1 MIDNNGRMGY
11 RSRGGSSRSRRSR
24 WIVPLISTIVF
35 VGCSGDDEAGSSTT
49 IEAPTTT
56 ATSSTTEG
64 PSTSET
70 PATTTATP
78 STTAA
83 TSTTE
88 GPSTTNATSTT
99 EPPATTEG
107 PSTTP
112 TTLAPD
118 LGPAETEVAGAY
130 TTAFDSWT
138 ACLEQLPACDLTS
151 LAESRTGEYLGF
163 ATNQANLWNEN
174 GFTAANAQSRRLTI
188 ESVAL
193 SSDTQATVVS
203 CEVDGAIMSNRAGEI
218 VDDDFE
224 SSRRASVLRLEN
236 GTWLVAG
243 TEVLE
248 IADGEEN
255 SVCGG

>member
-1 MIDNNGRMGY
+1 MIDNKVRMGY
-11 RSRGGSSRSRRSR
+11 RPGVRSRRSRPSR
-24 WIVPLISTIVF
+24 WIVPLLSTIAL
-35 VGCSGDDEAGSSTT
+35 VGCSGDDDASSSTTVEAPPTTSTASTAEGSSTT
-49 IEAPTTT
+49 
-56 ATSSTTEG
+56 
-64 PSTSET
+64 ET
-70 PATTTATP
+70 PGTTGA
-78 STTAA
+78 TAA

-88 GPSTTNATSTT
+88 RPSTTDATSTT
-99 EPPATTEG
+99 EPPATTEA

-112 TTLAPD
+112 TTLAPN
-118 LGPAETEVAGAY
+118 LGPVETEVAGAY

-138 ACLEQLPACDLTS
+138 ICLEQLPACDLPS
-151 LAESRTGEYLGF
+151 LAESRSGEYLGF

-174 GFTAANAQSRRLTI
+174 GFTAANAASRRLTI

-203 CEVDGAIMSNRAGEI
+203 CEVDGAIMSNGAGEV